1 METEISILTHSYAMT
16 HIGTIKIEEKNVYE
30 KNTNLNMLGEKITLV
45 NNIRKHS
52 FDE

>member
-1 METEISILTHSYAMT
+1 MYM
-16 HIGTIKIEEKNVYE
+16 K

-52 FDE
+52 YHVDEHIVL